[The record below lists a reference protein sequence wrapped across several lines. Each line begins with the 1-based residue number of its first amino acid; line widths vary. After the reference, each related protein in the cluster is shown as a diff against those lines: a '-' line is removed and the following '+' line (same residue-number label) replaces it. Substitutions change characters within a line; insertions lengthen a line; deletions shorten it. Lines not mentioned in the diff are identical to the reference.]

1 MVIGGRIIQI
11 IRLFSS
17 LTVLSTDIVLISV
30 ILNAAESNADNAI
43 KNQKTRRELACLVVY
58 TIDQIIITS
67 RLFELESCKLYDCFR
82 YSLCCRMI

>member
-43 KNQKTRRELACLVVY
+43 NNQKTRRELACFGCIYYRSNYYNVV
-58 TIDQIIITS
+58 II
-67 RLFELESCKLYDCFR
+67 
-82 YSLCCRMI
+82 